1 MHRGAK
7 WIFLFLFLLMTAGA
21 RAQDAA
27 ATLAAADQAFAAGEW
42 AKAVEDYQAVTKA
55 DAKNA
60 RAWFQMGVAQKQLGQ
75 FEPAVASFEQSKQ
88 AGGFGPPGFLTFW
101 QARSYTA
108 MGNKEKA
115 FELLRAMVA
124 AGFSNFQGL
133 DTNPDLA
140 SLRGDARF
148 GEVRAQAQRNA
159 QPCAHNPEYRKF
171 DFWLGEWNVSPT
183 GNPSQAAGVNVI
195 ELILNQCIVYENWT
209 GANGYTGKSFNLY
222 NAATKKWEQIWVDAI
237 GGIVKFEGEF
247 KDGILHY
254 YADTLGR
261 DGSAVRRHL
270 QFIPQGPDQVRQ
282 FSQQST
288 DGGKTWSVEYDLTY
302 VRKKPAS

>member
-1 MHRGAK
+1 MHRGTK
-7 WIFLFLFLLMTAGA
+7 WVSLFLFLLIAAGA
-21 RAQDAA
+21 HAQDTAA
-27 ATLAAADQAFAAGEW
+27 ALAQADQAFGAGEW
-42 AKAVEDYQAVTKA
+42 AQAVEGYQAVTRA
-55 DAKNA
+55 DPKNA
-60 RAWFQMGVAQKQLGQ
+60 RAWFQMGVAHKQLGR
-75 FEPAVASFEQSKQ
+75 FESAVAAFEQSKH

-101 QARSYTA
+101 QARSYAA

-115 FELLRAMVA
+115 FESLRATVA
-124 AGFSNFQGL
+124 AGFSNLQAL

-140 SLRGDARF
+140 PLRDDARF
-148 GEVRAQAQRNA
+148 AEVRAQAERNA
-159 QPCAHNPEYRKF
+159 QPCAYNPEYRKF

-183 GNPSQAAGVNVI
+183 GNPGQPAGVNVI
-195 ELILNQCIVYENWT
+195 ELILNKCIIYENWT

-247 KDGILHY
+247 QDGVLHY
-254 YADTLGR
+254 YADTFNR
-261 DGSAVRRHL
+261 NGSSSRRHL